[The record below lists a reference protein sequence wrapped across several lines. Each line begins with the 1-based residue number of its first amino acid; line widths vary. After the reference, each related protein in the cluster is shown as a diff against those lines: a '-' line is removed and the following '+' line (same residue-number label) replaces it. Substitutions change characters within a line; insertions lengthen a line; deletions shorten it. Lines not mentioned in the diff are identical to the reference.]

1 MDEMGDNEI
10 YFKEYRISDVLAAVK
25 RYSLDSDE
33 AFFLIWDPATVDDK
47 KVQRKQRLYY
57 NCKTTLQRI
66 VAVAEV

>member
-47 KVQRKQRLYY
+47 KVQQKQRLYY
-57 NCKTTLQRI
+57 NCKTTLQ
-66 VAVAEV
+66 

>member
-1 MDEMGDNEI
+1 M
-10 YFKEYRISDVLAAVK
+10 FSHAK
-25 RYSLDSDE
+25 RYSLDSDK